1 MKDFPI
7 LETDRLVLSEITS
20 QDIPTIV
27 DCLQD
32 KVISDN
38 TATIPYPYNEGHAE
52 FWVNLCK
59 ESFEKNQAHSFAIR
73 NKNKEFLGA
82 IGIHNKENNTAEIG
96 YWVGLPNWNKGYA
109 TEASKAILSFGF
121 SSLELDEIYGD
132 VYPHN
137 PASAIVLEKVGIDRK
152 RNLKRLRKKGR
163 RYVRFDSLFYFKERF
178 YLLFLKNSFTIS
190 EHSFSKIP

>member
-27 DCLQD
+27 DYLQD

-52 FWVNLCK
+52 FWLNLCK
-59 ESFEKNQAHSFAIR
+59 DAFENNKGHNFAIR
-73 NKNKEFLGA
+73 NKKNEFLGS

-137 PASAIVLEKVGIDRK
+137 HASAIVLEKVGMIK
-152 RNLKRLRKKGR
+152 KEILKDYVKKGEDTFDLI
-163 RYVRFDSLFYFKERF
+163 RYSI
-178 YLLFLKNSFTIS
+178 LKKDFI
-190 EHSFSKIP
+190 F